1 MKLSERIRLARRR
14 AGLSQHAL
22 AGHCNVSRS
31 AVGNWES
38 AADVHP
44 SLTSLAA
51 IAKSTHV
58 SFEWLATGRG
68 NMGLEH
74 DPLLDT
80 PAADAI
86 LVHDPHERRLIEA
99 WRELPARMQAPMLE
113 MAEELSYRRTGQRRS
128 Q

>member
-1 MKLSERIRLARRR
+1 MKLSERIRAARRK
-14 AGLSQHAL
+14 AGLSQQTL
-22 AGHCNVSRS
+22 ARHCGVSRS

-38 AADVHP
+38 AAHANPALVRL
-44 SLTSLAA
+44 SA
-51 IAKSTHV
+51 IAKATHV

-68 NMGLEH
+68 SMALEH

-80 PAADAI
+80 PAAKAI
-86 LVHDPHERRLIEA
+86 LIHDPHEQRLIAA